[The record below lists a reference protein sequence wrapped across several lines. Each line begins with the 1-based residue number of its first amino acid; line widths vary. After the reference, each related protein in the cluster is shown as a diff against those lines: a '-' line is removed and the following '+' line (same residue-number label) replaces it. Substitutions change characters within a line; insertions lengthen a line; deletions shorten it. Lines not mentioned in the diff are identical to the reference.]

1 MSAPW
6 VKFFFGLSLHI
17 FLWKMRATPGTC
29 TKQGCLARRPFCH
42 KVNLPASCRRRSN
55 SIPWWTSFHVMLSL
69 RTWHIMISNLQHPKG
84 FTCVSL
90 SVENYR
96 LCARSQLISFARF
109 TRRTQARGE
118 PKLWL
123 IYKVVPTKHP
133 LRCEANYQ
141 RIIYYS
147 IALKGAEVYNGSYKQ
162 NLTYRCDKQFS
173 EAQSTRYW
181 LKQSSRKF
189 PGQNTDLL
197 FWINKVCDIFF
208 SISEQTCLALCRLDA
223 AWHLCLGSYHTETH
237 GNIYRSLF

>member
-109 TRRTQARGE
+109 TRRTQAWGE
-118 PKLWL
+118 PRENQNHDWSKKWFQQNSRYAVKL
-123 IYKVVPTKHP
+123 ITKGGFITASRSQE
-133 LRCEANYQ
+133 LSLQ
-141 RIIYYS
+141 RQLQI
-147 IALKGAEVYNGSYKQ
+147 K
-162 NLTYRCDKQFS
+162 CDLS
-173 EAQSTRYW
+173 MR
-181 LKQSSRKF
+181 
-189 PGQNTDLL
+189 
-197 FWINKVCDIFF
+197 
-208 SISEQTCLALCRLDA
+208 
-223 AWHLCLGSYHTETH
+223 
-237 GNIYRSLF
+237 